1 MNDNEKRNIINSIL
15 KNRSNYKY
23 GIYKDKI
30 YLFPKSISSSTP
42 PCELTKNEFEEI
54 VGITSV
60 PKSSFVYEEYIHII
74 VENKDDVFKL
84 PLSKYN
90 QYSDDSYLI
99 DYIVYNAVLN
109 FYNSNQ
115 KFFDKA
121 SVTVFNIYD
130 YCESLEDEKLSN
142 SYILKILSSFESR
155 KHLYNDAFMGKLSI
169 ANHTVSKIET
179 YINISLRNDI
189 MGFALG
195 KAAEVY
201 DIGKLKGMYTETLY
215 NKFGAYHLYYIPL
228 VSDFPDYDYDPIQF
242 KLTAINFL
250 SKFDKEIKLLTEL
263 ALSIEGNLVYVYI
276 NTKGYLVI
284 QTNVLEG

>member
-115 KFFDKA
+115 RFFDKA

-130 YCESLEDEKLSN
+130 YCESLEDEKLSY

-179 YINISLRNDI
+179 YINMSLRNDI
-189 MGFALG
+189 MKFALG
-195 KAAEVY
+195 KAAEIY

-215 NKFGAYHLYYIPL
+215 NEFGAYHLYCIPL
-228 VSDFPDYDYDPIQF
+228 ISDFPDYGCDPIQF
-242 KLTAINFL
+242 KLTAIDFL
-250 SKFDKEIKLLTEL
+250 SRFDKEIKLLTEL
-263 ALSIEGNLVYVYI
+263 ALDIEGKLVYVYI
-276 NTKGYLVI
+276 NTKGYLII